1 MGKYQNLESDLFSI
15 FNTDAWKA
23 EDIKT
28 YPSNFIAVN
37 TGSEFIRVSAIP
49 GGQGLNLSSVS
60 GILVVDIFIS
70 AGNGPKRISLI
81 ADKLD
86 DYLVGKTFSTGSAGT
101 TQLKNSSLSLNGVDK
116 DNPSLYRAT
125 YSIPFN
131 HFGV

>member
-1 MGKYQNLESDLFSI
+1 MGKYQDLQNDLFSI
-15 FNTDAWKA
+15 FDTDAWKA
-23 EDIKT
+23 EGIKT
-28 YPSNFIAVN
+28 HPSNFVMVN
-37 TGSEFIRVSAIP
+37 SGSEFIRVSAIP

-60 GILVVDIFIS
+60 GIFVVDIFIS
-70 AGNGPKRISLI
+70 AGNGPKRISFI

-86 DYLVGKTFSTGSAGT
+86 DYLVGKTFSTGTTGV